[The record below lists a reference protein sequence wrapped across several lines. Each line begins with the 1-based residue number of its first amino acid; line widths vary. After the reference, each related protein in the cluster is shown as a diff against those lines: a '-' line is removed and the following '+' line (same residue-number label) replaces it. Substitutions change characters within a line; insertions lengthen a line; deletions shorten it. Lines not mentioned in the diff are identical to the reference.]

1 MIIYR
6 PHRSTLSQAMSEAK
20 EFDNEDDMKNYI
32 LKDWDGLFSFD
43 DIVID
48 DKSVKDDRIG
58 WNDSRYVCM
67 KRCGKNDYIKLYGV
81 PRCIGMCATDYKR

>member
-6 PHRSTLSQAMSEAK
+6 PHRSILSQAMSEAK

-48 DKSVKDDRIG
+48 DESVKDDRIG
-58 WNDSRYVCM
+58 WNDSRYVCT
-67 KRCGKNDYIKLYGV
+67 KRCGKDDYIKLYGV
-81 PRCIGMCATDYKR
+81 PQCIGMCATDYKR